1 MDSSSSPTKKTFE
14 RRRSTMKKS
23 NKTIKRDS
31 KIKSKTTANQILRED
46 VLFKNVELN
55 KEVKNIL
62 IREAFRIFDADG
74 SGFIDKKEFKTLIN
88 ALGIELNNRTLDE
101 LMIRVDKDGSGTID
115 LEEFTDMMLEYQ
127 FGENSDI
134 QAHLESA
141 FNLYDKDGDQIITEE
156 DLMKVAEELE
166 EEFSPEQC
174 LAIIKL
180 SNSLMDEILKNEI
193 EENDIP
199 GIRFKDFINL
209 LLKTKF
215 LEEVTDS
222 MSDGKNLDS
231 KKSIN
236 TKKRKT
242 MK

>member
-1 MDSSSSPTKKTFE
+1 MNSDSSPNKKNFE

-23 NKTIKRDS
+23 KVPKRDN
-31 KIKSKTTANQILRED
+31 KPKNIANQILNED
-46 VLFKNVELN
+46 VMFKNVELN

-101 LMIRVDKDGSGTID
+101 LMVRVDKDGSGTID

-127 FGENSDI
+127 FGTNSDI

-141 FNLYDKDGDQIITEE
+141 FNLYDKDGDQIISEE

-166 EEFSPEQC
+166 EEFTPEQS

-180 SNSLMDEILKNEI
+180 SNSLMDEILKAEI
-193 EENDIP
+193 EENEIP
-199 GIRFKDFINL
+199 GIKFKDFMNL

-215 LEEVTDS
+215 LEEVSDLS
-222 MSDGKNLDS
+222 SDGKNLES
-231 KKSIN
+231 KKSIS
-236 TKKRKT
+236 KKRKT

>member
-1 MDSSSSPTKKTFE
+1 MNSDSSPNKKNFE

-23 NKTIKRDS
+23 KVTKRDN
-31 KIKSKTTANQILRED
+31 KPKNIANQILNED
-46 VLFKNVELN
+46 VMFKNVELN

-101 LMIRVDKDGSGTID
+101 LMVRVDKDGSGTID

-127 FGENSDI
+127 FGTNSDI

-141 FNLYDKDGDQIITEE
+141 FNLYDKDGDQIISEE

-166 EEFSPEQC
+166 EEFTPEQS

-180 SNSLMDEILKNEI
+180 SNSLMDEILRAEI
-193 EENDIP
+193 EENEIP
-199 GIRFKDFINL
+199 GIKFKDFMNL

-215 LEEVTDS
+215 LEEISDLS
-222 MSDGKNLDS
+222 SDGKNLES
-231 KKSIN
+231 KKSIS
-236 TKKRKT
+236 KKRKT

>member
-1 MDSSSSPTKKTFE
+1 MNSDSSPNKKNFE

-23 NKTIKRDS
+23 KVTKRDN
-31 KIKSKTTANQILRED
+31 KPKNIANQILNED
-46 VLFKNVELN
+46 VMFKNVELN

-101 LMIRVDKDGSGTID
+101 LMVRVDKDGSGTID

-127 FGENSDI
+127 FGTNSDI

-141 FNLYDKDGDQIITEE
+141 FNLYDKDGDQIISEE

-166 EEFSPEQC
+166 EEFTPEQS

-180 SNSLMDEILKNEI
+180 SNSLMDEILRAEI
-193 EENDIP
+193 EENEIP
-199 GIRFKDFINL
+199 GIKFKDFMNL

-215 LEEVTDS
+215 LEEVSDLS
-222 MSDGKNLDS
+222 SDGKNLDS
-231 KKSIN
+231 KKSIS
-236 TKKRKT
+236 KKRKT